1 MARCDPQLKLRFRVI
16 TDQACAVGPGKADL
30 LRLVAK
36 TGSISNAARQMN
48 MSYMRAWTL
57 VRTMNQCF
65 SSDLIL
71 SVRGGK
77 DGGGARLSPLGHKVL
92 ELYTEMEKESTK
104 AAAPA
109 LRQIR
114 SFLSKG
120 TKG

>member
-1 MARCDPQLKLRFRVI
+1 
-16 TDQACAVGPGKADL
+16 
-30 LRLVAK
+30 
-36 TGSISNAARQMN
+36 MN
-48 MSYMRAWTL
+48 VSYMRAWTL
-57 VRTMNQCF
+57 VRTMNQSF

-77 DGGGARLSPLGHKVL
+77 NGGGARLSALGHKIL
-92 ELYTEMEKESTK
+92 ELYTEMEEESIK

-109 LRQIR
+109 WRHSR

>member
-1 MARCDPQLKLRFRVI
+1 MPSSSQLKPRFRVM
-16 TDQACAVGPGKADL
+16 TDQTCALGPGKADL
-30 LRLVAK
+30 LRLIAK
-36 TGSISNAARQMN
+36 TGSISKAARQMS

-77 DGGGARLSPLGHKVL
+77 NGGGARLSPLGYKIL
-92 ELYTEMEKESTK
+92 GLYTEMEEESIK

-109 LRQIR
+109 WRQIR

-120 TKG
+120 AKG

>member
-1 MARCDPQLKLRFRVI
+1 MTNQ
-16 TDQACAVGPGKADL
+16 TCALGPGKADL
-30 LRLVAK
+30 LRLIAK
-36 TGSISNAARQMN
+36 TGSISKAARQMN

-71 SVRGGK
+71 PVRGGK
-77 DGGGARLSPLGHKVL
+77 NGGGARLSPLGHKVL
-92 ELYTEMEKESTK
+92 ELYTEMEEESIK

-109 LRQIR
+109 WRQIR

-120 TKG
+120 AKG

>member
-1 MARCDPQLKLRFRVI
+1 M
-16 TDQACAVGPGKADL
+16 TDQTCALGPGKADL
-30 LRLVAK
+30 LRLITK
-36 TGSISNAARQMN
+36 TGSISKAARQMS

-77 DGGGARLSPLGHKVL
+77 NGGGARLSPLGHRILK
-92 ELYTEMEKESTK
+92 LYTEMEEESIK

-109 LRQIR
+109 WRQIR

-120 TKG
+120 VKG